1 MNGRGEPQRTSASLE
16 ASPWGPQQRYIT
28 QGLEATEALALRP
41 FEQFPDRMSVPIS
54 PQRETALAET
64 ESRALA
70 GSPIVPAAQDQ
81 YLSTLRGDFLGAGN
95 PAFDRMVER
104 SVQPLRREFE
114 DVVRPGITGAF
125 SRAGRGGSNIA
136 SELAQNRANEAYLRS
151 VGDVSA
157 SLAYPTYEA
166 ERGRQYGAAAQAPA
180 FRQMDYLDPMQLGQV
195 GAAREQEEELK
206 LRERMQR
213 FEYPQAEAS
222 RRLDDYIRRIQGD
235 FGGTR
240 ITESLAPET
249 RSNPFMGMLG
259 GGMLGAN
266 IGGMTNPV
274 SGAMMA
280 PGAAT
285 YGMLPYMAGGAALGA
300 LSGY

>member
-1 MNGRGEPQRTSASLE
+1 
-16 ASPWGPQQRYIT
+16 
-28 QGLEATEALALRP
+28 
-41 FEQFPDRMSVPIS
+41 MSVPIS
-54 PQRETALAET
+54 PQRESALTSAEQ
-64 ESRALA
+64 LA
-70 GSPIVPAAQDQ
+70 RGGTPIYPAAQQQ
-81 YLSTLRGDFLGAGN
+81 YLSTLGGDFLGAGN

-114 DVVRPGITGAF
+114 EVIQPGITGAF

-157 SLAYPTYEA
+157 SLAFPTYEA
-166 ERGRQYGAAAQAPA
+166 ERGRQFAAAEQAPA
-180 FRQMDYLDPMQLGQV
+180 FRQMDYLDPMQLASI
-195 GAAREQEEELK
+195 GAEREVEAGKELG
-206 LRERMQR
+206 EAMQR
-213 FEYPQAEAS
+213 FDFAQTEPE

-235 FGGTR
+235 FGAESR
-240 ITESLAPET
+240 TESLAPAT
-249 RSNPFMGMLG
+249 TANPFMAMVG
-259 GGMLGAN
+259 GGITGAN

-285 YGMLPYMAGGAALGA
+285 YGTWPYMLGGAALGA
-300 LSGY
+300 LSGYS